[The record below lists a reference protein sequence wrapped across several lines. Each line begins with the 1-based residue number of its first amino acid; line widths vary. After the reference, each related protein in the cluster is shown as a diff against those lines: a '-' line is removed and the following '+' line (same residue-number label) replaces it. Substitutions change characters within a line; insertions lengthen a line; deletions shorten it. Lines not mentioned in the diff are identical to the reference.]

1 MMDVKELYLSK
12 EGVESLQKELIGL
25 KEQRVEITQKIK
37 EAREYGDLSEN
48 AEYQEAKTSQ
58 SFVEGR
64 IEEIE
69 AMLKHGKVIDNSNGK
84 SAGFVDLGSTVE
96 VEVAGKK
103 LTYYVTGSSEADPLQ
118 YKISNESPLGRAL
131 MGHAKGD
138 VVSMETPDG
147 ERKYKI
153 IKVS

>member
-1 MMDVKELYLSK
+1 MIDVKELYLSK
-12 EGVESLQKELIGL
+12 EGVESLQKELAEL
-25 KEQRVEITQKIK
+25 KAERVEITQKIK
-37 EAREYGDLSEN
+37 EAREFGDLSEN

-69 AMLKHGKVIDNSNGK
+69 AMLKHAKIIEDGK
-84 SAGFVDLGSTVE
+84 STGFVSVGSTVE
-96 VEVAGKK
+96 VEVSGGKK
-103 LTYYVTGSSEADPLQ
+103 MTYHITGSSEADPLQ
-118 YKISNESPLGRAL
+118 AKISNESPLGRAL

-138 VVSMETPDG
+138 TVSMSSPDG

-153 IKVS
+153 VKIS